1 MEEMGMRKTKKQKA
15 LKILLYT
22 ILIIYAFVTF
32 YPFMWAVA
40 ASFKPLAEITSGNL
54 SLWSDN
60 FTLEQYRY
68 LFDPVSG
75 SLFPQ
80 WLMNSII
87 ISVIGTTVNIFLNTM
102 AGYALARL
110 QFPGRQRIY
119 YGILAMMMVPT
130 QVLLIPNYL
139 IIQNLGMMDS
149 FAALILPMAINISNI
164 FMMRQ
169 FFLNF
174 PKDVEEAARID
185 GLSRVGTFFRIV
197 MPLAKPSI
205 ATQGVFVFMGFWN
218 NFLSPMLY
226 LKTKSKFTLTVG
238 LQMLQSAD
246 QGGQMWNRVMAASIL
261 TILPIIV
268 LYIIFNRYFLQGVR
282 MDGEK

>member
-1 MEEMGMRKTKKQKA
+1 MRKTKKQKD

-226 LKTKSKFTLTVG
+226 LKTQSKFTLTVG

>member
-185 GLSRVGTFFRIV
+185 SLSRVGTFFRIV

-226 LKTKSKFTLTVG
+226 LKTQSKFTLTVG

>member
-1 MEEMGMRKTKKQKA
+1 MRKTKKQKP

-226 LKTKSKFTLTVG
+226 LKTQSKFTLTVG

>member
-1 MEEMGMRKTKKQKA
+1 MEEMGMRKTKKQKP

-226 LKTKSKFTLTVG
+226 LKTQSKFTLTVG